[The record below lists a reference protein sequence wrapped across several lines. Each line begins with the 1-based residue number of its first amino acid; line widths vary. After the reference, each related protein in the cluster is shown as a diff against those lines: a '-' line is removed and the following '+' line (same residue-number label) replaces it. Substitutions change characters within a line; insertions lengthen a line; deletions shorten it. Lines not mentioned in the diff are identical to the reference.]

1 MSSLL
6 YVTIWRRIN
15 IIKVLIGSSFITKW
29 SSAMVYVVVLKIVFY
44 ILYVYEQSVSS
55 PQIIIDKNDVTS
67 MMFAIKIIWLQASTD
82 NIIF

>member
-15 IIKVLIGSSFITKW
+15 IINVLTGSSFITKW
-29 SSAMVYVVVLKIVFY
+29 SSAMVYMVVLKIVFD
-44 ILYVYEQSVSS
+44 ILYIYEQSVSS
-55 PQIIIDKNDVTS
+55 PQIIIDKNDVSS